1 MSGQSKADDRSESSQ
16 QALQKSSTE
25 NTQLLGNGEAD
36 LAAEHVV
43 LTVGNFLEQLAVNIH
58 QDPETRLTVF
68 CDHRDQ
74 FVPGFVELTG
84 AVGFQVQQ
92 RTKTRGIGC
101 REQIRSRETELRQVF
116 LGKVDASH
124 GGVFLDV
131 ANDICKLECEAA
143 PFGQGLGRGIAI
155 AENVNTDQTDDRSY
169 TVTIKLQIFEGLVLN
184 RKACGGTCKTRF
196 VLELWS
202 CLDVHSRA

>member
-1 MSGQSKADDRSESSQ
+1 MSGQSKADERSESSQ
-16 QALQKSSTE
+16 QALQKSSTK
-25 NTQLLGNGEAD
+25 NTQLLGNGQAD

-43 LTVGNFLEQLAVNIH
+43 FTVGNFLEQLAVNIH

-92 RTKTRGIGC
+92 RTKTRGIGG
-101 REQIRSRETELRQVF
+101 REQIRRRETELRQVF
-116 LGKVDASH
+116 LRKINAAH

-131 ANDICKLECEAA
+131 ADDISKLECEAA
-143 PFGQGLGRGIAI
+143 AFRQGLGRGVAI
-155 AENVNTDQTDDRSY
+155 AENVNTDQTHHRSH
-169 TVTIKLQIFEGLVLN
+169 TVTIKLQIFEGLVMD
-184 RKACGGTCKTRF
+184 RKASGGTCETRF
-196 VLELWS
+196 VLEL
-202 CLDVHSRA
+202 